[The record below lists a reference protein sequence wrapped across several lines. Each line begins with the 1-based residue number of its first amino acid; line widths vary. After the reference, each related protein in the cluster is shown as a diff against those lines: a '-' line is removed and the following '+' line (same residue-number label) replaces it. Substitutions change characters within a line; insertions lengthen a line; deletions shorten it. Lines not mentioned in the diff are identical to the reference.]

1 MWGRRRGA
9 NLVDTEAMEDFFEQL
24 DHLNKEQLLSMR
36 AAWRSAN
43 RQMHE
48 DAWTAVRVI
57 GARDGLSKEIDRVRK
72 KAMTWST
79 RGSDAFPYTLNVDL
93 VWQQVKMEAEEAI
106 VDAALAMALGGRLDQ
121 QSHDILMEPWLRAT
135 EAQD

>member
-1 MWGRRRGA
+1 MWGRGGVD
-9 NLVDTEAMEDFFEQL
+9 LVDTEAMESFFEQL

-48 DAWTAVRVI
+48 DAWTAVRAI

-72 KAMTWST
+72 KAMAWST

-93 VWQQVKMEAEEAI
+93 VWQQVKIEAEEAI
-106 VDAALAMALGGRLDQ
+106 VDAALAVALGSRLDGP
-121 QSHDILMEPWLRAT
+121 SHDVLIGPWLSAT
-135 EAQD
+135 ESQD

>member
-1 MWGRRRGA
+1 
-9 NLVDTEAMEDFFEQL
+9 
-24 DHLNKEQLLSMR
+24 
-36 AAWRSAN
+36 
-43 RQMHE
+43 
-48 DAWTAVRVI
+48 VRVI